1 VLALRYY
8 LVVYFRVSIG
18 RVAAAALI
26 GLALGFYVH
35 HDFVAWSQRG
45 REAFMAYE
53 GQRFDRFFIQPRSIV
68 ATMIVSVVVASA
80 FIGLYELL
88 AVGIVKSFGS
98 NRSNGTK

>member
-1 VLALRYY
+1 VLQEASGAQGSPISFRGRLSDAVLALRYY

-53 GQRFDRFFIQPRSIV
+53 GRDS
-68 ATMIVSVVVASA
+68 T
-80 FIGLYELL
+80 
-88 AVGIVKSFGS
+88 GS
-98 NRSNGTK
+98 LSNHGRLSQQ